1 MFVAA
6 YITESDRLN
15 EYMSNLSVQTAQLV
29 SLLPEDDL
37 TLVNELVKKLLL
49 AWDPDFT
56 KVTPEERSRLDKAD
70 EEMKSGEYFTDD
82 EVWN

>member
-1 MFVAA
+1 MAHSSPDAV
-6 YITESDRLN
+6 RG
-15 EYMSNLSVQTAQLV
+15 
-29 SLLPEDDL
+29 LLL
-37 TLVNELVKKLLL
+37 RYFIKKLLV

-56 KVTPEERSRLDKAD
+56 KVTPEERSRLDKAG

>member
-1 MFVAA
+1 
-6 YITESDRLN
+6 
-15 EYMSNLSVQTAQLV
+15 MSNLSVQTAQLV

-56 KVTPEERSRLDKAD
+56 KVTPEERNRLDKAD
-70 EEMKSGEYFTDD
+70 EEMKSGEYFTDN

>member
-1 MFVAA
+1 
-6 YITESDRLN
+6 
-15 EYMSNLSVQTAQLV
+15 MSNLSVQTAQLV

>member
-1 MFVAA
+1 
-6 YITESDRLN
+6 
-15 EYMSNLSVQTAQLV
+15 MSNLSVQTAQLV

-70 EEMKSGEYFTDD
+70 EEMKSGEYLTDD